1 MEKIRAMCGIV
12 PPPLNFT
19 QKQYEDYLN
28 YYKDLLDRLNPD
40 IISIYSIQ
48 EEKGRNGCARP
59 FPFSPHC
66 NVADFANELQRKNL
80 ILYCT
85 NEDEYHENKRQ
96 NDHLVMVGQKQ
107 ILLIE
112 NKNES
117 KKIFGGVLIPSRD
130 KEVQRIVERQ
140 QKYGLQFFTTQILFE
155 TRKVCQFLKAYS
167 DECRVLGILPCT
179 LFISFAPFL
188 QRKTKEFLEWLGVEI
203 PEHFAT
209 QILEEKN
216 IEERKNK
223 ILLFCY
229 NLFSEIVYFCDT
241 NNLNVPLGANVECIS
256 RSNHE
261 RCLSEEMFTIISEK
275 AKIKN

>member
-1 MEKIRAMCGIV
+1 MCGIV

-19 QKQYEDYLN
+19 QTQYEDYLN
-28 YYKDLLDRLNPD
+28 YYKDLLNRLNPD

-85 NEDEYHENKRQ
+85 NEDEYNENKRQ

-155 TRKVCQFLKAYS
+155 TRKICQFLKAY
-167 DECRVLGILPCT
+167 LTNAGHWNFAMY
-179 LFISFAPFL
+179 LFIIFL
-188 QRKTKEFLEWLGVEI
+188 
-203 PEHFAT
+203 
-209 QILEEKN
+209 
-216 IEERKNK
+216 
-223 ILLFCY
+223 LLFY
-229 NLFSEIVYFCDT
+229 KGKQKNSWSGWVLKFLT
-241 NNLNVPLGANVECIS
+241 IS
-256 RSNHE
+256 QPRSLK
-261 RCLSEEMFTIISEK
+261 RRISTKKE
-275 AKIKN
+275 KIKYYCFV